1 MLCSHVSPDDKATSQ
16 GLAPSTLAS
25 TLPGKRRER
34 QKAKEGEKKNMP
46 QVLIYELTLS
56 LSRAASETERKGS
69 LNTTRLHA
77 QSQIVDRIRFKRC
90 NLEYD
95 I

>member
-1 MLCSHVSPDDKATSQ
+1 MLCSHVSPDDKTTSQ

-34 QKAKEGEKKNMP
+34 QKVKEGEKRNMP

-69 LNTTRLHA
+69 LHTTRLHA
-77 QSQIVDRIRFKRC
+77 QIFMIESDLKGAT
-90 NLEYD
+90 
-95 I
+95 